1 MNQAIQFPDVETWN
15 EELAAVCFPALV
27 GGFQMNCAVSGAT
40 LKERYGG
47 ETSAEWLDLFRQH
60 RWDLEEELETLIANN
75 QDDELGWFWIS

>member
-27 GGFQMNCAVSGAT
+27 GGFQVNCAVSGAT

-47 ETSAEWLDLFRQH
+47 ETSA
-60 RWDLEEELETLIANN
+60 
-75 QDDELGWFWIS
+75 